1 MPVNKLTVTEK
12 RVVRMFSPW
21 QHEILKYRRK
31 LHIAVRIV
39 ESGLQSTGWVQ
50 RAKKHIQSFGNE
62 ISCTTSARPRS
73 LGGQHYIGP

>member
-39 ESGLQSTGWVQ
+39 ESGLQSTG
-50 RAKKHIQSFGNE
+50 
-62 ISCTTSARPRS
+62 
-73 LGGQHYIGP
+73 